1 MQADYRSHYTQ
12 KEPFRLVVLP
22 LCGSQKRQEKP
33 AFVDKEVLQ
42 MNKLSDEQLN
52 HISGGDTAL
61 FDIYIDE
68 MRQKYHVDSESLL
81 FS

>member
-1 MQADYRSHYTQ
+1 
-12 KEPFRLVVLP
+12 
-22 LCGSQKRQEKP
+22 
-33 AFVDKEVLQ
+33 

-81 FS
+81 FSVYMTPEEKETATHLLAHN